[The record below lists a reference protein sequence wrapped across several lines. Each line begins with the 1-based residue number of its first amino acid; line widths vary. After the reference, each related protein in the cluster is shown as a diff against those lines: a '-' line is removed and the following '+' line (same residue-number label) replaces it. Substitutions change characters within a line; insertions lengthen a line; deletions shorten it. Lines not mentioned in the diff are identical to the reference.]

1 MEKLTGRQEKVLKF
15 IQTSYRKKGFPP
27 TIREIADHLGVK
39 WTRGVEGHLE
49 ALAKK
54 GHITRARD
62 MSRGIKL
69 AFRPAGINVP
79 LIGRITAGRPILA
92 VENIEDQIMFDTSM
106 VRGEN
111 NFLLRVEGMSMR
123 DAGIL
128 DGDLILVRS
137 QQSAE
142 SGDIVAALI
151 NDEEATVKRLRLK
164 PNGVVLEPANP
175 DYQSITS
182 AAVSISIIG
191 KVMAV
196 LRLLDNQM
204 RVAKVR

>member
-1 MEKLTGRQEKVLKF
+1 MEQLTARQEQVLTF
-15 IQTSYRKKGFPP
+15 IRESYRRHGYPP
-27 TIREIADHLGVK
+27 TIREIGEHLGVK
-39 WTRGVEGHLE
+39 WTRGIERHLD
-49 ALAKK
+49 ALEKK
-54 GHITRARD
+54 GHINRARD
-62 MSRGIKL
+62 TSRGIQL
-69 AFRPAGINVP
+69 ASRAAGVRVP
-79 LIGRITAGRPILA
+79 VVGRITAGRPILA
-92 VENIEDQIMFDTSM
+92 VENIEDKLTLDPSM

-137 QQSAE
+137 QQTAD

-164 PNGVVLEPANP
+164 PDGVVLEPANP
-175 DYQSITS
+175 AFEPITS
-182 AAVSISIIG
+182 AMVTINIIG

-196 LRLLDNQM
+196 LRMLDT
-204 RVAKVR
+204 KVRVQKIK